1 MPYLTYRRKTPV
13 TLLAASIAVALQ
25 FSAAAMAQDAAT
37 PAPQQD
43 PAVPSSSVDTLDA
56 VMVTGY
62 RASLEKALEIKRGE
76 AGVVDAIVAEDVANF
91 PDLNLAESLQR
102 IPGVSIDRDAG
113 EGKSICVRGLSPQF
127 TRVRINGMEAMS
139 TGGGTDSSGG
149 VNRGRGFDFNTF
161 ASELFSQIVVRKTSS
176 ADVEEGSLGATVDLR
191 AARPFDYDGF
201 TFVAGG
207 QMGYNDLSSTANP
220 RASALISNTWMD
232 GRFGALLSV
241 AYTDRELVEEGHST
255 VRWDPGTANG
265 GFSGTPAA
273 ESTSVFHPRIPR
285 YGIMRHDQERLG
297 ATGSLQFKAS
307 DDTRF
312 ALDVLYATF
321 DADRTEDYIEA
332 VSFSRT
338 AAQGGK
344 PQTVVVD
351 SVIDSRGNL
360 VYGVFDNVDVRSESR
375 TDEQS
380 TEFLQWGFSADHDF
394 SDAFRMKALIGQS
407 KSTYD
412 NPVQTTLIM
421 DKNDADGYSWD
432 YRRNNRLPVFNY
444 GTADVMDPN
453 GWTLAEIRLRPQWV
467 ENEFDNAQLDFDW
480 DISASFGLKFGANYK
495 DYTYT
500 SREWRRSSE
509 SVPGTLVPS
518 SQLAGLLTT
527 SGLRGINVDGNANR
541 WLIPDVRALNNL
553 LDFYTNSGIYTVY
566 DNLTGIAANNRSVN
580 EKDSGVYVQ
589 ADFSVDLGPVPL
601 SGNVGVRYVKTE
613 LTSDGWSFPGGVATP
628 TRVEHEYSDTLPSF
642 NLVAELTPEF
652 LVRLSAAEVMARP
665 GLGFLNPG
673 ATVSVAG
680 GSRTV
685 TTGNPRLNPFRA
697 DTVDLSFEWYFA
709 EESLLSL
716 GLFYKNIDSYI
727 QTSSEIR
734 PFNTSGLPD
743 SLLAGTNTLPTDEFN
758 FVQPLNTPG
767 DELKGVE
774 VSYQQ
779 PFTFLPGL
787 WSNFGTQLNYTY
799 VQSDIQYLNSNGTPS
814 AKGPMLG
821 LSKNA
826 YNATLYYEGDH
837 FSARVSAA
845 YRSEFL
851 TTIPGRN
858 SNNVEGTKATTTV
871 DASISY
877 KFDEHLEISL
887 EGLNLTDEWND
898 QWVDSVGDRSSVYTH
913 TGRQYMMGLRYKF

>member
-1 MPYLTYRRKTPV
+1 MPYLKYHRKTPV
-13 TLLAASIAVALQ
+13 TMLAASIALALQ
-25 FSAAAMAQDAAT
+25 FSTAAMAQQAPAADAQAQAAT
-37 PAPQQD
+37 PEP
-43 PAVPSSSVDTLDA
+43 VDTLDA

-76 AGVVDAIVAEDVANF
+76 AGVIDAIVAEDIADF

-113 EGKSICVRGLSPQF
+113 EGKSISVRGLSPQF
-127 TRVRINGMEAMS
+127 TRVRINGMEAMA

-176 ADVEEGSLGATVDLR
+176 AEIEEGSLGATVDLR

-220 RASALISNTWMD
+220 RASALISNTWLD

-241 AYTDRELVEEGHST
+241 AYTDRELIEEGHST
-255 VRWDPGTANG
+255 VRWDNGLSNG

-273 ESTSVFHPRIPR
+273 EASNVFHPRIPR
-285 YGIMRHDQERLG
+285 YGIMTHDQERLG
-297 ATGSLQFKAS
+297 ATGSLQFKAG
-307 DDTRF
+307 DNTQL
-312 ALDVLYATF
+312 ALDVLYARF

-332 VSFSRT
+332 VSFSRSGT
-338 AAQGGK
+338 GK
-344 PQTVVVD
+344 PQTIVRD
-351 SVIDSRGNL
+351 SVIDGRGNL

-380 TEFLQWGFSADHDF
+380 TEFLQWGLSLDHDF
-394 SDAFRMKALIGQS
+394 SDTFGIKALVGQS
-407 KSTYD
+407 ESTYD

-421 DKNDADGYSWD
+421 DKNNAQGYVYD
-432 YRRNNRLPVFNY
+432 YRNNSRLPSFNY
-444 GTADVMDPN
+444 GSANVMDPN

-467 ENEFDNAQLDFDW
+467 KNQFDNAQVDFDW
-480 DISASFGLKFGANYK
+480 NMAASFRLKGGVNYK

-500 SREWRRSSE
+500 SREWRRASE
-509 SVPGTLVPS
+509 TAIPAIGSA
-518 SQLAGLLTT
+518 QLSGLLTS
-527 SGLRGINVDGNANR
+527 SGLRGINVANNAER
-541 WLIPDVRALNNL
+541 WLIPDVDAFDNL
-553 LDFYTNSGIYTVY
+553 LNLYSNTGLYAVY
-566 DNLTGIAANNRSVN
+566 DNLSSIAANNRTVN
-580 EKDSGVYVQ
+580 EKDSGVYLQ
-589 ADFSVDLGPVPL
+589 GDFSIDLGPVPL
-601 SGNVGVRYVKTE
+601 SGNVGVRYVKTK
-613 LTSDGWSFPGGVATP
+613 LTSDGWSFLGATP
-628 TRVEHEYSDTLPSF
+628 VATRVEHEYSDTLPSF
-642 NLVAELTPEF
+642 NLVAEVAPDF
-652 LVRLSAAEVMARP
+652 LIRLSGAKVMARP

-685 TTGNPRLNPFRA
+685 NTGNPKLDPFRA
-697 DTVDLSFEWYFA
+697 DTADLSFEWYFA
-709 EESLLSL
+709 EESMLSL

-727 QTSSEIR
+727 QTSRETR
-734 PFNTSGLPD
+734 PYSSSGLPD
-743 SLLAGTNTLPTDEFN
+743 SLLAGTGATPSDDFDFT
-758 FVQPLNTPG
+758 QPLNTPG
-767 DELKGVE
+767 GELKGAE

-779 PFTFLPGL
+779 PFTFLPGF

-799 VQSDIQYLNSNGTPS
+799 VQSDIQYLSSSGAPS
-814 AKGPMLG
+814 AKGPMVG

-826 YNATLYYEGDH
+826 WNATLYYQGDH
-837 FSARVSAA
+837 FSGRVSAA
-845 YRSEFL
+845 YRDQFM

-858 SNNVEGTKATTTV
+858 NNDVEGTKATTTI

-877 KFDEHLEISL
+877 KFDEHLEVSL
-887 EGLNLTDEWND
+887 EGLNLTDEWID

-913 TGRQYMMGLRYKF
+913 TGRQFMLGLRYKF